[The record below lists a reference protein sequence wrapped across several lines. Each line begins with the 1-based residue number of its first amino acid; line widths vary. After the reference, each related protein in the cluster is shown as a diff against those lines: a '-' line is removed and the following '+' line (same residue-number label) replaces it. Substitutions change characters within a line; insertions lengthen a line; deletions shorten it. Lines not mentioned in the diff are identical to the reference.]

1 MSIPLDRLYNFL
13 QDVCNRDIL
22 IYRYFPHGS
31 KNIEDLHQLKDYQ
44 NIFTLGKVMI
54 MPVLICH
61 DQEPLNFDFYTGQD
75 FTKVTKRFLAMPVHP
90 YDAELKQQ
98 LEPVL
103 VDTNLRSATYHPF
116 NGHDRMLLCHSEK
129 NSCEL
134 AKYEQHGFIGVYW
147 WIHALIAVD
156 WYRYAQHDIAL
167 EFALDKHQ
175 HDFLIYNRAWS
186 GTREYRLK
194 FAEMLI
200 DQQVVSTCNVKFCE
214 YDGGHYTQHQYKNP
228 AFAITR
234 NDIENYLAPNT
245 STSCSSADYN
255 NQDYQTSAIE
265 VVLETLFDDN
275 RVHLTEKALRPIA
288 CGKPFILLATPGSLE
303 YLRSYG
309 FQTFAGLIDESY
321 DTVQDP
327 VDRLKAVVTVMK
339 TILQMPLDQ
348 KHRLLTQMN
357 IIAEYNKQRFFGE
370 EFTNSIIDEFKQNFD
385 QAVDEA
391 SKYRTGKYFKL
402 WKQSQIVSDVMPLT
416 TDEIT
421 YIESNLSS

>member
-1 MSIPLDRLYNFL
+1 
-13 QDVCNRDIL
+13 
-22 IYRYFPHGS
+22 
-31 KNIEDLHQLKDYQ
+31 
-44 NIFTLGKVMI
+44 
-54 MPVLICH
+54 
-61 DQEPLNFDFYTGQD
+61 
-75 FTKVTKRFLAMPVHP
+75 
-90 YDAELKQQ
+90 
-98 LEPVL
+98 
-103 VDTNLRSATYHPF
+103 
-116 NGHDRMLLCHSEK
+116 
-129 NSCEL
+129 
-134 AKYEQHGFIGVYW
+134 
-147 WIHALIAVD
+147 
-156 WYRYAQHDIAL
+156 
-167 EFALDKHQ
+167 
-175 HDFLIYNRAWS
+175 
-186 GTREYRLK
+186 
-194 FAEMLI
+194 
-200 DQQVVSTCNVKFCE
+200 
-214 YDGGHYTQHQYKNP
+214 
-228 AFAITR
+228 
-234 NDIENYLAPNT
+234 
-245 STSCSSADYN
+245 
-255 NQDYQTSAIE
+255 
-265 VVLETLFDDN
+265 
-275 RVHLTEKALRPIA
+275 
-288 CGKPFILLATPGSLE
+288 LATPGSLE